1 MSAFGS
7 GSSNSNNRL
16 RHNQAGGDG
25 VLGGTHG
32 AYGMYPHSE
41 YREGAEQRRENDPN
55 DKGSRLKGK
64 VSMLKE
70 VAINIGD
77 EIRDQNQF
85 LTTMGQDMEGMGGR
99 LAQTMKNFYEMWA
112 RQGCGPFFY
121 LTLFA
126 IGVVVFMYIYLKA
139 R

>member
-7 GSSNSNNRL
+7 GNRL
-16 RHNQAGGDG
+16 RHNQPGSSA
-25 VLGGTHG
+25 VGGTHG
-32 AYGMYPHSE
+32 AYGEYSHSE
-41 YREGAEQRRENDPN
+41 HREGAGQGLENDPN

-64 VSMLKE
+64 VSILKE

-99 LAQTMKNFYEMWA
+99 LAQTMKNFYE
-112 RQGCGPFFY
+112 
-121 LTLFA
+121 
-126 IGVVVFMYIYLKA
+126 IG
-139 R
+139 